1 MDGTSK
7 YPLYVGE
14 NALTIRGP
22 PLIELM
28 DNMEI
33 LDRDVNAPF
42 MFPVSEKYNEMGTM
56 VMGKIESGRV
66 KKGDTVLVMPNK
78 VSAQVLENREIG

>member
-1 MDGTSK
+1 M
-7 YPLYVGE
+7 
-14 NALTIRGP
+14 LTLSSGP
-22 PLIELM
+22 TLIDFM

-33 LDRDVNAPF
+33 MDRDVNAPF

-66 KKGDTVLVMPNK
+66 KKGDTLLCMPNK
-78 VSAQVLENREIG
+78 VSRSTL

>member
-1 MDGTSK
+1 VF
-7 YPLYVGE
+7 VGVLE
-14 NALTIRGP
+14 CTALTDRGP
-22 PLIELM
+22 PLIEFM

-66 KKGDTVLVMPNK
+66 KKGDTLLCMPNK
-78 VSAQVLENREIG
+78 VS

>member
-1 MDGTSK
+1 
-7 YPLYVGE
+7 
-14 NALTIRGP
+14 
-22 PLIELM
+22 M

-33 LDRDVNAPF
+33 MDRDVNAPF

-66 KKGDTVLVMPNK
+66 KKGDSLLVMPNK
-78 VSAQVLENREIG
+78 VSHTCGKAISQADM

>member
-1 MDGTSK
+1 
-7 YPLYVGE
+7 
-14 NALTIRGP
+14 
-22 PLIELM
+22 M

-33 LDRDVNAPF
+33 MDRDINAPF

-66 KKGDTVLVMPNK
+66 KKGDSLLCMPNK
-78 VSAQVLENREIG
+78 VGPGLEWIRMDFPKHKC

>member
-1 MDGTSK
+1 
-7 YPLYVGE
+7 
-14 NALTIRGP
+14 
-22 PLIELM
+22 M

-66 KKGDTVLVMPNK
+66 KKGDTILVMPNK
-78 VSAQVLENREIG
+78 VSSKFLEKGESSLRLDNCRSQWSLH

>member
-1 MDGTSK
+1 
-7 YPLYVGE
+7 
-14 NALTIRGP
+14 
-22 PLIELM
+22 M

-42 MFPVSEKYNEMGTM
+42 MFPVSEKHNEMGTM

-66 KKGDTVLVMPNK
+66 KKGDTILVMPNK
-78 VSAQVLENREIG
+78 VSSQAS

>member
-1 MDGTSK
+1 MVRVST
-7 YPLYVGE
+7 PLCFRVK
-14 NALTIRGP
+14 ALTTRGP
-22 PLIELM
+22 PLIEFM

-78 VSAQVLENREIG
+78 VSSQVLED

>member
-1 MDGTSK
+1 MVRVSTPGDF
-7 YPLYVGE
+7 GE
-14 NALTIRGP
+14 IALTTRGP
-22 PLIELM
+22 PLIEFM

-78 VSAQVLENREIG
+78 VSWQVLDNWGRS